1 MTGAAP
7 PIPLPTR
14 ATVAGAL
21 ARGWALTPLKP
32 GTKLPLLNGWTKLPR
47 ATDAEVYAWL
57 DAGHNLG
64 VRTGPISGIVVVDV
78 DPRNGGDAG
87 PLHLPETLTS
97 ATPSGGTHH
106 YLVAPDPCPRNS
118 AGKLGK
124 GVDVRG
130 DGGQVVLYGRWLDP
144 AATLAPFPLEL
155 LPAPAERN
163 AQPVVIPAGLVH
175 GGADANKWAQTALQN
190 EIGRISNAPVGT
202 VNDTLCSA
210 CFSLGQIVG
219 AGLLDPQEVLELAIG
234 ASVRADWDE
243 RKSRRTAWAA
253 IQRGTGHPRRPK
265 PGQSYEIAGI
275 EIVGPPTV
283 ADAPELTDEDT
294 PASAQSGHTTHTLLI
309 PGAHLTPQGEYI
321 EVSNSI
327 FAEAVLACIPSGTF
341 YRRERVVGQVVA
353 GRFVQVDEDD
363 ARRFCDPPNLR
374 LAAFKRAKE
383 SSKLVFEPCSTSNAR
398 LVLSAARSSAP
409 EIRLLTTY
417 PVVHAG
423 VDGLPTVSA
432 PGYDPRTLTYYHG
445 PAITPE
451 IDPRVIRETFD
462 ELVRDFPFEDQASRA
477 NFLGLL
483 LTPLLRPLVGKAP
496 FHLTTSPVA
505 RAGKS
510 KLIEEVWG
518 IIYLGEPLTSSQ
530 LPERTEERAKWL
542 TALLLGGDTLV
553 HLDNLTPELDSGNL
567 ASLLTSARVSDRLLG
582 SSTFLRME
590 NNLTVA
596 ATGNNTRLSGELAK
610 RTVVI
615 RLVPDSDHPEDR
627 RGFVH
632 QDLPAYVAS
641 VRLRVL
647 ACLVGAVHHWVS
659 AGQPEASAP
668 FGGFDRWAAVVG
680 GILQSVGVDGHLSNR
695 AAWRAE
701 TDEESEAAV
710 GLVTAWMRRWGCN
723 YTISAGTLAIEL
735 PTQMAAMGVRLDS
748 PRSAGRR
755 VAALKDRRFAVQAA
769 DGSCAHV
776 AVRSAWDASANARVF
791 ELELVPELAT

>member
-1 MTGAAP
+1 MTAAP
-7 PIPLPTR
+7 DVVIPQPTR
-14 ATVAGAL
+14 SAVASAL
-21 ARGWALTPLKP
+21 ARGWALTPLDA
-32 GTKLPLLNGWTKLPR
+32 GTKKPTLTNWTKLER
-47 ATDAEVYAWL
+47 APDVLVYAWL

-78 DPRNGGDAG
+78 DPRHGGTAEHI
-87 PLHLPETLTS
+87 PPTLTS
-97 ATPSGGTHH
+97 YTASNGTHH
-106 YLVAPDPCPRNS
+106 YYSAPEPCPRNS
-118 AGKLGK
+118 AGKIGK

-130 DGGQVVLYGRWLDP
+130 EGGQVVLYGRWLDP
-144 AATLAPFPLEL
+144 DAPIAPFPLEL
-155 LPAPAERN
+155 LPAPAERT
-163 AQPVVIPAGLVH
+163 ALPAVIPVGPDAH
-175 GGADANKWAQTALQN
+175 GWAQTALKN

-219 AGLLDPQEVLELAIG
+219 AGLLDPQEVLDLAVS
-234 ASVRADWDE
+234 ASVRTDWDE

-253 IQRGTGHPRRPK
+253 IQRGTGHPRGPK
-265 PGQSYEIAGI
+265 PGQSYEISGI
-275 EIVGPPTV
+275 EIISAPEIAAP
-283 ADAPELTDEDT
+283 PELTDEDT
-294 PASAQSGHTTHTLLI
+294 PAAIQSFATHTLLT
-309 PGAHLTPQGEYI
+309 PGAHLMTDGQYV
-321 EVSNSI
+321 EVSNSA
-327 FAEAVLACIPSGTF
+327 FSEAVLSVIPAGTI

-363 ARRFCDPPNLR
+363 IRRLCDPPNVR
-374 LAAFKRAKE
+374 FATFKRTKE
-383 SSKLVFEPCSTSNAR
+383 SSKMVFEPCSTSNAR
-398 LVLSAARSSAP
+398 LIRSASASFAP

-417 PVVHAG
+417 PVVHG
-423 VDGLPTVSA
+423 PSPTVSA

-445 PAITPE
+445 PAIVPE
-451 IDPRVIRETFD
+451 LDPRVIRETLGD
-462 ELVRDFPFEDQASRA
+462 LVIDFPFEDQSSRA
-477 NFLGLL
+477 NFFGLL
-483 LTPLLRPLVGKAP
+483 LTPMLRPLVGKAP
-496 FHLTTSPVA
+496 FHLVGSPVA
-505 RAGKS
+505 RSGKS

-582 SSTFLRME
+582 SSTFLCME

-627 RGFVH
+627 RDFRHV
-632 QDLPAYVAS
+632 DLPAYVAS
-641 VRLRVL
+641 VRGRVL
-647 ACLVGAVHHWVS
+647 SCLVGAVALWIK
-659 AGQPEASAP
+659 AGQPAATRP

-680 GILQSVGVDGHLSNR
+680 GILGVVGIEGHLANR

-710 GLVTAWMRRWGCN
+710 GLVTAWLRRWGCN
-723 YTISAGTLAIEL
+723 YPVSATTLALEIQ
-735 PTQMAAMGVRLDS
+735 TQMLAMGVRLDS

-791 ELELVPELAT
+791 ELELVPEIG